1 MLDIN
6 LPLLLITLVVFILL
20 VRYLDGKLF
29 NPLLKYMDDR
39 DAMLR
44 NDQDSVTEHISDIAS
59 LKHEAES
66 ILAEARKDASSLRD
80 SIISEA
86 KDSIAKRLEEKRVK
100 LADSYREFERALST
114 EKLSLKNNLLADSQ
128 SFETA
133 LRERFSSI

>member
-44 NDQDSVTEHISDIAS
+44 NDRGSVTQHISDIAS

-66 ILAEARKDASSLRD
+66 ILVEARKEASSLRD